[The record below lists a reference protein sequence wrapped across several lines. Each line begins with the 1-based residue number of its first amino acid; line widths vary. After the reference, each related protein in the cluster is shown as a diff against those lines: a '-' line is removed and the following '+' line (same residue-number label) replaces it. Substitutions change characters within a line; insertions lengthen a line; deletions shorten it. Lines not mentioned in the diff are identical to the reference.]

1 MNILLLITTKG
12 CLGCNIA
19 KDIILS
25 ALEDTSKII
34 DFKIQDV
41 GNIDKSFITS
51 NKIKDFPTL
60 VFIESS
66 FNKEKVLFKYTG
78 TMPKAVINRWI
89 DVYFA

>member
-25 ALEDTSKII
+25 ALDNTSKTI
-34 DFKIQDV
+34 DFKMQDV
-41 GNIDKSFITS
+41 GSIDRKFIIT

-60 VFIESS
+60 VFIKSINGNE
-66 FNKEKVLFKYTG
+66 EILFKYTG

-89 DVYFA
+89 DVYFI

>member
-25 ALEDTSKII
+25 ALEDTSKTI
-34 DFKIQDV
+34 DFKMQDAE
-41 GNIDKSFITS
+41 NIDKKYLIS
-51 NKIKDFPTL
+51 NRIKDFPTL
-60 VFIESS
+60 VFIRSIN
-66 FNKEKVLFKYTG
+66 NKEEILFKYTG

-89 DVYFA
+89 DVYFT